1 MSAAPITA
9 TSTADRLQAALSDA
23 HAAVDRLLSATDGQR
38 EDDKQGAGGSMRQQ
52 LTEVERLARRVDA
65 VRLRVLARAERER
78 LADRT
83 GHTDTGSWAAGATN
97 GDRRP
102 AARDVMLAAALD
114 APGEAL
120 VDLSGDGG
128 QSSDASCPGTSSGT
142 DDGTETSSGTE
153 DCSPSGPE
161 PSAAGDRTGESPGRR
176 RMQATRAALSA
187 GDISAEHARVI
198 ARALDDLPDRVGEL
212 GRRRCEQRMLSLAAR
227 LSPSRLRGAGR
238 RILAE
243 VEPDPQAAD
252 AHEDALVSREE
263 DRAHERAELW
273 IKDNHDGTMT
283 GHFTVPRAS
292 GMVLRKV
299 IDAMT
304 APRRRDGRDGDEPA
318 PASARGA
325 GMGVGGERSG
335 ADRKAA
341 GLDWQHRRGLALAD
355 LLLRL
360 PTDHL
365 HAKVAATLLVTTR
378 LEDLQGELTK
388 VGATDMAEPVGA
400 GTVRRMACGA
410 GIVPAVLDG
419 ESVPLDLGRQRR
431 LFSDAQRV
439 ALASR
444 YTECAAE
451 GCDRPFAWTE
461 IHHLSAW
468 RAGGPTDL
476 DNAVPLCG
484 RHHRMIDGPDWQHSL
499 RRGADGATTIRF
511 HRRT

>member
-1 MSAAPITA
+1 MFDYDRCMSAAPITA
-9 TSTADRLQAALSDA
+9 TSTADRLQAALTDA
-23 HAAVDRLLSATDGQR
+23 HAAVDRLLSATDGEQPDGR
-38 EDDKQGAGGSMRQQ
+38 QGVGAGGSMRQQ

-78 LADRT
+78 LVDRT
-83 GHTDTGSWAAGATN
+83 GHTDTGSWAAGAIN
-97 GDRRP
+97 GDRRR
-102 AARDVMLAAALD
+102 AARDVMLATALD

-120 VDLSGDGG
+120 VDLTGDGG
-128 QSSDASCPGTSSGT
+128 QSSDAGGPGTSSGT
-142 DDGTETSSGTE
+142 GSGTE
-153 DCSPSGPE
+153 PP
-161 PSAAGDRTGESPGRR
+161 AAGDRAGEAPGRR
-176 RMQATRAALSA
+176 GMQATRAALSA
-187 GDISAEHARVI
+187 GDISTEHARVI

-212 GRRRCEQRMLSLAAR
+212 GRRRCEQRLLSLAAR
-227 LSPSRLRGAGR
+227 LSPSRLRSAGR

-243 VEPDPQAAD
+243 VEPDPQVAD
-252 AHEDALVSREE
+252 AHEDDLVSREE

-304 APRRRDGRDGDEPA
+304 APRRHDGRDGDGPVPA
-318 PASARGA
+318 AARGA
-325 GMGVGGERSG
+325 GAGVGGERTG

-378 LEDLQGELTK
+378 LEDLQGKLTK
-388 VGATDMAEPVGA
+388 VGATDMAEPVSA

-444 YTECAAE
+444 YSECAAE

-461 IHHLSAW
+461 IHHLRAW
-468 RAGGPTDL
+468 QSGGPTDL

-499 RRGADGATTIRF
+499 RRGADGTTTIRF